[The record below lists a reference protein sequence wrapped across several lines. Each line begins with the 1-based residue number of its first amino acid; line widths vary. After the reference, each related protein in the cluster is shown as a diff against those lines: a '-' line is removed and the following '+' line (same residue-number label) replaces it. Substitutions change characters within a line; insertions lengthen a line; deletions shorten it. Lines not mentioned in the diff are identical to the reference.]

1 MRDPCLGTSD
11 GYTTSA
17 PAQRTTPVGSAHKGD
32 TASRTVLQRI
42 ARTRSHAARSQPG
55 TTEGNRRSSRSGSS
69 RQSSLAPA
77 VASRTH
83 KVRSLERRVP
93 PQAVRGA
100 TTRTVA
106 AAVTHSAHAAVPYG
120 RPATSIRQVAT
131 DSRSPTY
138 RHKPCTLG
146 RSPGGLLPKLCPA
159 VAQRE
164 KSLRRSLGGL
174 LPKSCPAVAQREI
187 RQRSLGG
194 PNELTKT

>member
-1 MRDPCLGTSD
+1 M
-11 GYTTSA
+11 
-17 PAQRTTPVGSAHKGD
+17 
-32 TASRTVLQRI
+32 
-42 ARTRSHAARSQPG
+42 
-55 TTEGNRRSSRSGSS
+55 
-69 RQSSLAPA
+69 
-77 VASRTH
+77 
-83 KVRSLERRVP
+83 
-93 PQAVRGA
+93 RGA

-106 AAVTHSAHAAVPYG
+106 AAVTHSAHAAVPCV

-194 PNELTKT
+194 PYEHTQPSCCAAAHNHVKAFGRCRAAHTRVALAKHNTPHARTAGRERGGTPNSWAGVLTATVQQAVPTGRRRQSRSCTPPGGAAGSRT